1 MKRYESLVV
10 GHNNPDITMYTRGN
24 MPRAGIEILAD
35 GMALELG
42 GSSCLTA
49 VSLCALGI
57 HTALCARV
65 GEDFYGQVAVKL
77 LAEMGLSD
85 ERMVRDAATPTGVT
99 VSITSPSD
107 RAMVSYLG
115 TTAKLC
121 ADDVPS
127 ELLGQ
132 TRHLHV
138 GGFYLLSALRP
149 ALPELFKRAHENGA
163 TVSLDTGWDDSG
175 AWDGGIRSAL
185 EHVDF
190 FFPNESEAAALTGH
204 EDPEQAARAL
214 SQLGPTVVVKCGA
227 DGAVLARGGRVLR
240 KAGFPVADASNLT
253 GAGDSFNAGFLYGLL
268 RGRPPEG
275 CLALGNANA
284 AWRIARPRGAR
295 SRQTSEL
302 IERIAREGRV

>member
-1 MKRYESLVV
+1 MKRCECLVV
-10 GHNNPDITMYTRGN
+10 GDINPDITMYTRGN
-24 MPRAGIEILAD
+24 MPKAGIEILAD

-49 VSLCALGI
+49 VSLHALGI
-57 HTALCARV
+57 RTALCARV

-77 LAEMGLSD
+77 LAEMGLTD
-85 ERMVRDAATPTGVT
+85 EHMVRDAATPTGVT
-99 VSITSPSD
+99 VSVTSPSD

-115 TTAKLC
+115 TTAQLC
-121 ADDVPS
+121 ADDVPD

-132 TRHLHV
+132 VRHLHV

-149 ALPELFKRAHENGA
+149 ALPGLFRRARESGA

-185 EHVDF
+185 EYVDF

-204 EDPEQAARAL
+204 EDPERAARAL
-214 SQLGPTVVVKCGA
+214 ARLGPTVVVKCGK
-227 DGAVLARGGRVLR
+227 DGAVLASAGGVLHSS
-240 KAGFPVADASNLT
+240 GHMVEDAHNLT

-268 RGRPPEG
+268 RGRSPAD

-295 SRQTSEL
+295 SCQTSEL
-302 IERIAREGRV
+302 IERIAREGFI